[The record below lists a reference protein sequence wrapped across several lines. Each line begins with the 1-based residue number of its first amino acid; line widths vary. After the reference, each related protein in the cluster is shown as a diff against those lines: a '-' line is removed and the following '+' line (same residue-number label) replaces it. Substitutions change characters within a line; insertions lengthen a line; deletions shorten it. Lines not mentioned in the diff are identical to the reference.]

1 MAKTVRV
8 TIRRTYNWIDKDP
21 VVDECMALVKKRK
34 LQGNYGR
41 LGLLTGMSPSTFAN
55 WDKGGTKR
63 PQHASVRCLV
73 EALGASYEI
82 NDSAADMFDLDKE
95 TKSAKAWWAKN
106 KPPKKKA
113 KKKSA
118 KKSRSNVTKLAA

>member
-1 MAKTVRV
+1 MAKRVRV

-21 VVDECMALVKKRK
+21 VVDECMALVKKRG
-34 LQGNYGR
+34 LRGNYGR

-82 NDSAADMFDLDKE
+82 NDSAASLFDLEKE
-95 TKSAKAWWAKN
+95 TKSAKAWWKKN
-106 KPPKKKA
+106 KPAKPRKKRA
-113 KKKSA
+113 A

>member
-1 MAKTVRV
+1 MAKNVRI

-21 VVDECMALVKKRK
+21 VVDECMALVKRRG
-34 LQGNYGR
+34 LRGNYGR

-63 PQHASVRCLV
+63 PQHASVRSLV

-82 NDSAADMFDLDKE
+82 HDSTPELFDLEKE
-95 TKSAKAWWAKN
+95 TKSARTWWKKN
-106 KPPKKKA
+106 KPAKKPKKKA
-113 KKKSA
+113 A